1 MSTINV
7 SNITDGTDTVG
18 TSYVVNG
25 SAKAWINFNA
35 IGTTAILESFSVS
48 SLIDNSAGNFDFGL
62 SSAMSNANY
71 AGVCGQFESN
81 DNSSI
86 VVVALHTTNCTA
98 SNVRVL
104 VNTST
109 AGAFDAPFN
118 SVSLLGD
125 LA

>member
-1 MSTINV
+1 
-7 SNITDGTDTVG
+7 
-18 TSYVVNG
+18 
-25 SAKAWINFNA
+25 
-35 IGTTAILESFSVS
+35 
-48 SLIDNSAGNFDFGL
+48 
-62 SSAMSNANY
+62 
-71 AGVCGQFESN
+71 GQFESN